1 MLLNT
6 TTNFRVKCQVISEK
20 WPKKVILTFCAKRRL
35 GADADA
41 DVDTLVI
48 ALALWD

>member
-6 TTNFRVKCQVISEK
+6 TTNFRVICQVISEQ
-20 WPKKVILTFCAKRRL
+20 WPKKVICTFFAKPRL

-41 DVDTLVI
+41 
-48 ALALWD
+48 